1 MFAFIYKWRKKTVL
15 SPVARQVGS
24 MYASMPMRAESAND
38 GPSSEQQKKKIEP
51 IVRQAAGQMA
61 VDEEVSID
69 L

>member
-1 MFAFIYKWRKKTVL
+1 
-15 SPVARQVGS
+15 

-51 IVRQAAGQMA
+51 IVRQAAGQMT

>member
-1 MFAFIYKWRKKTVL
+1 MAKKDRFVTCRAPGGVH
-15 SPVARQVGS
+15 VC
-24 MYASMPMRAESAND
+24 ASMPMRAESAND